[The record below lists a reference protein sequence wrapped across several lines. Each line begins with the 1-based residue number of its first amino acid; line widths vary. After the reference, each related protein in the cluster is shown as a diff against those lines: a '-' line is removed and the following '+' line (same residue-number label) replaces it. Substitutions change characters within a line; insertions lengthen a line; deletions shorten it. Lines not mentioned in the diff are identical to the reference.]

1 MEVDMSQAL
10 AKFSVSEIQPARDAL
25 DAEGAYGT
33 ENRNIL
39 WVLGSNGRPLVHH
52 RPTLHIPNF
61 HTMGGG
67 NIDPFYNTMHSSGS
81 EASSTVASPTLHTS
95 NDGPNSSPTDVDPD
109 EPKYPNV
116 AFTTRAPNGVETK
129 ITIAMEKPGVCGGSF
144 STKLSLD
151 IPRIDV
157 SRITIGPK
165 EQGFIL
171 YAADG
176 RQTTLSVS
184 GEVTYDI
191 QLLDSECSA
200 EKGDETVKSAGTHT
214 DTANQE
220 NEATPV
226 LPQATSPAPSH
237 ATTALDAA
245 ELLQSLRSLLATPHV
260 RAPRTRNQASVFD
273 GDVETNQPR
282 DCDGSFIYSQ
292 DVHPA
297 SRIQGPRRRRS
308 HTLLRRPSQE
318 FLTVPSP
325 EIGLFATPVNV
336 GRGQPVDTRGRPAD
350 VRSALRSVLSLSRT
364 GSMASERDV
373 RFEDGDPYADHRETQ
388 EYHVDPHTQERTVSF
403 GREERMPSPEPEQY
417 PPIHIHDPWI
427 LNTDGHRYRYRVST
441 PLPGR
446 TDGGF
451 FNTVETPSPPGSPAF
466 ESPAAPYIRLQAPTP
481 LVGGQRPLVGGQPSL
496 MTTQQV
502 QMPNVE
508 HVQMPNVEQERRET
522 PLPAGFVPSGP
533 SPIRN
538 ASAMQHLKAAAR
550 QGQYERA
557 HKHLFK
563 IQQGYLAA
571 DNNASA
577 AQPLT
582 TAQRPSTAQTNFFS
596 ERYGRIPDQAQS
608 QSDRTTQLLAPTMT
622 GSQYG
627 FATSPYG
634 PSSAPYGLSSAPYG
648 LPSAPN
654 GFPTA
659 PYSNWTPYTG
669 ALGQGTPLT
678 PLGITPNF
686 NSVSPGYPLPPM
698 TNMTSMT
705 NLSSMPM
712 LLPVA
717 TGTGAS
723 PNTQWYT
730 PASCSL
736 LAPPMGAM
744 ASSLSTSNPS
754 PNAPGLSNGVYAS
767 SPNMLAPPPNVYGA
781 PSPNMYGAA
790 SSNSHG
796 PPSPNASVARTT
808 YASSSTAATTTSAPS
823 APAHLCHA
831 PWLAPQLLA
840 ATPTRLVVPSATYAS
855 SSATHRSPT
864 ETRHDPTSSHRGPPP
879 TPFTAFTS
887 PYAIAMPDQP
897 EPVIPERPSLEPQT
911 PYRSFTPTSSSSPSP
926 TPFARTPFPKLA
938 PPLPP
943 SPEPVEGREDNNND
957 NSGWASSWVD
967 PHAGWG
973 NGDAYAGWDAW
984 VLGSSAPSDERD
996 GRSMA
1001 GGAMANEAQGSTSL
1015 YDALFGSPERAHES
1029 TTGGH
1034 ATTDK
1039 KVAFARISESDWY
1052 PQ

>member
-1 MEVDMSQAL
+1 
-10 AKFSVSEIQPARDAL
+10 
-25 DAEGAYGT
+25 
-33 ENRNIL
+33 
-39 WVLGSNGRPLVHH
+39 
-52 RPTLHIPNF
+52 
-61 HTMGGG
+61 
-67 NIDPFYNTMHSSGS
+67 MHSSGS

-95 NDGPNSSPTDVDPD
+95 YEGPNNSPTDTSS

-151 IPRIDV
+151 IPRNDV

-165 EQGFIL
+165 DNAFVL

-191 QLLDSECSA
+191 QLLDSEGSA
-200 EKGDETVKSAGTHT
+200 AKYDETIKSAATHSESVP
-214 DTANQE
+214 QE

-226 LPQATSPAPSH
+226 PPQATSPAPSH

-260 RAPRTRNQASVFD
+260 RAPRTRNQIPVLG

-292 DVHPA
+292 DEHPA
-297 SRIQGPRRRRS
+297 RASQGPRKRRS

-336 GRGQPVDTRGRPAD
+336 GRGHSADMRGRPAD
-350 VRSALRSVLSLSRT
+350 VRSALRSAFSLSRT
-364 GSMASERDV
+364 GSIASERDV
-373 RFEDGDPYADHRETQ
+373 RFDDRDVRFEDRDVRFEDRDAHADHRETQ
-388 EYHVDPHTQERTVSF
+388 EYHVDSHTQERIVSF

-417 PPIHIHDPWI
+417 PPIHDPWSI
-427 LNTDGHRYRYRVST
+427 NTDGHRDRYRIST

-446 TDGGF
+446 GIQ
-451 FNTVETPSPPGSPAF
+451 TPSPPSSPVF
-466 ESPAAPYIRLQAPTP
+466 ESPPAPSIRLQAPTP
-481 LVGGQRPLVGGQPSL
+481 LVGGQRPLAGGQPPL
-496 MTTQQV
+496 MAGV
-502 QMPNVE
+502 QIPRTLPTAEGRMA
-508 HVQMPNVEQERRET
+508 NVEQERRET

-533 SPIRN
+533 SPIWN
-538 ASAMQHLKAAAR
+538 ASAMQHMKAAAG

-557 HKHLFK
+557 HKHSLRT
-563 IQQGYLAA
+563 QQGYLVA

-831 PWLAPQLLA
+831 PWLAPQSLA
-840 ATPTRLVVPSATYAS
+840 ATQTRLVVPSATYAS
-855 SSATHRSPT
+855 SSTAYRSPT

-926 TPFARTPFPKLA
+926 TPFARTPFPKMA

-973 NGDAYAGWDAW
+973 NGDAYWGGW
-984 VLGSSAPSDERD
+984 VSGNSAHPGDREE
-996 GRSMA
+996 RSMA
-1001 GGAMANEAQGSTSL
+1001 AGATANVAQGSTSL
-1015 YDALFGSPERAHES
+1015 YDALFGSPERVHEPTS
-1029 TTGGH
+1029 GGH

>member
-1 MEVDMSQAL
+1 
-10 AKFSVSEIQPARDAL
+10 
-25 DAEGAYGT
+25 
-33 ENRNIL
+33 
-39 WVLGSNGRPLVHH
+39 
-52 RPTLHIPNF
+52 
-61 HTMGGG
+61 MGGG
-67 NIDPFYNTMHSSGS
+67 NIDPFYNTVHSSGS

-95 NDGPNSSPTDVDPD
+95 NDGPNSSPTDVNP
-109 EPKYPNV
+109 EPKYLNV
-116 AFTTRAPNGVETK
+116 AFTTRAPNGVETR
-129 ITIAMEKPGVCGGSF
+129 ITMAMGKPGVCGGSV

-151 IPRIDV
+151 IPRNDV

-165 EQGFIL
+165 EQGFVL

-191 QLLDSECSA
+191 QLLDSHCGA
-200 EKGDETVKSAGTHT
+200 TKGDETTKSATTHT
-214 DTANQE
+214 DTALPE
-220 NEATPV
+220 NDATPV
-226 LPQATSPAPSH
+226 SQATSPAPSH

-260 RAPRTRNQASVFD
+260 RAPRTSNQVPVFE
-273 GDVETNQPR
+273 GNVERDQPR
-282 DCDGSFIYSQ
+282 DLDGSFIYSQ

-297 SRIQGPRRRRS
+297 SRPRRRRS

-336 GRGQPVDTRGRPAD
+336 GRVNPGDTRGRPAD

-364 GSMASERDV
+364 GSMTSERDVRFDDRDV
-373 RFEDGDPYADHRETQ
+373 RFEDGDPHADHRETR

-417 PPIHIHDPWI
+417 PPIRDPWSI
-427 LNTDGHRYRYRVST
+427 NMNEHRNRYRIST

-446 TDGGF
+446 IDGRF
-451 FNTVETPSPPGSPAF
+451 FNSVETPSPPGSPAF
-466 ESPAAPYIRLQAPTP
+466 ESPAAPSIRLQAPTP
-481 LVGGQRPLVGGQPSL
+481 LQ
-496 MTTQQV
+496 
-502 QMPNVE
+502 
-508 HVQMPNVEQERRET
+508 VQMPNVEQERRET

-550 QGQYERA
+550 QDQSERA
-557 HKHLFK
+557 HKHSLRT
-563 IQQGYLAA
+563 QQGYLAA
-571 DNNASA
+571 DNNVSA

-596 ERYGRIPDQAQS
+596 ERYGRNPNQAQS

-754 PNAPGLSNGVYAS
+754 PNTPGLSNGVYAS

-831 PWLAPQLLA
+831 PWLAPQFLA

-911 PYRSFTPTSSSSPSP
+911 SYRSFTPTSSSSPSP
-926 TPFARTPFPKLA
+926 TPFARTPFPKMV
-938 PPLPP
+938 PPFPP
-943 SPEPVEGREDNNND
+943 SPEPVEERDDNNR
-957 NSGWASSWVD
+957 SGWASSWVD

-973 NGDAYAGWDAW
+973 SGDAYAGWDAW
-984 VLGSSAPSDERD
+984 DLGSSAHPGEREE
-996 GRSMA
+996 RSTA
-1001 GGAMANEAQGSTSL
+1001 TGATANDAQRSTAL
-1015 YDALFGSPERAHES
+1015 YDALFGSPQRAHES